1 MSNSLAPSALP
12 VPSRAARRRAWIGRL
27 GGAGALIGL
36 ALLGAWAWRD
46 DDLAPEQREQ
56 LPAFIMEHPSITVRK
71 DGVWSWHFDAAQIE
85 PSPDGRQTFA
95 RKLSNG
101 VLFRADKPVLRLRAA
116 RARLDNNTSNVEA
129 SGGIQAQAGD
139 ANRFS
144 VSSTVVLWNYALKTL
159 SCPSR
164 VEAQLRDFHF
174 QAPRLDYNWESG
186 DLICNAPVELHAPGV
201 QLKATRFK
209 ASTKTRVLE
218 LGGGVSMT
226 FDARTARPQQWH
238 NLLPLPG
245 SHETNF

>member
-1 MSNSLAPSALP
+1 MSNSLAPSVLP
-12 VPSRAARRRAWIGRL
+12 VPSRAARRRVWIGRL
-27 GGAGALIGL
+27 GSAGALIGL

-85 PSPDGRQTFA
+85 PSPDGSQTFA

-129 SGGIQAQAGD
+129 SGGVQAQASD

-144 VSSTVVLWNYALKTL
+144 VSSIVVRWNYALKTL
-159 SCPSR
+159 SCPLA

-174 QAPRLDYNWESG
+174 HAPRLDYNWESG
-186 DLICNAPVELHAPGV
+186 DLTCAAPVELRAPGV
-201 QLKATRFK
+201 EVKATRFK
-209 ASTKTRVLE
+209 ASTKTRLLE
-218 LGGGVSMT
+218 LGGGTRMS
-226 FDARTARPQQWH
+226 FDPQTARPNKWRD
-238 NLLPLPG
+238 LLSLP
-245 SHETNF
+245 